1 VTVTATTPTFTGEFF
16 VPGKADARME
26 ADHVER
32 YRFACQLAADKSVLD
47 IACGIG
53 YAAPMYLQAGA
64 TDYLGVD
71 LNPEVLQAAKD
82 NYSSEKACY
91 LIGDITQFEC
101 GRQFDL
107 ISCFETIEHVPDFRG
122 ALANLFQLLKPGG
135 VLLVSS
141 PNRPVTSPSAR
152 SLSDKPENPFHT
164 QEFTPPELIAELRAA
179 GFDASLENTYG
190 QRQSQMPSNRFL
202 KAVYKATVGNPK
214 KKASPEV
221 TPLKT
226 RSPRYFLIRA
236 TRPE

>member
-1 VTVTATTPTFTGEFF
+1 MNTQTPAFTGEFF

-32 YRFACQLAADKSVLD
+32 YRFACQFAAGKSVLD

-53 YAAPMYLQAGA
+53 YSAPMYLEAGA
-64 TDYLGVD
+64 KDYLGVD
-71 LNPEVLQAAKD
+71 LNSEVLEAAR
-82 NYSSEKACY
+82 SSYETEKSKY
-91 LIGDITQFEC
+91 VVGDITKFDC

-107 ISCFETIEHVPDFRG
+107 VSCFETIEHVPVYNE
-122 ALANLFQLLKPGG
+122 AIANLFKLVKPGG
-135 VLLVSS
+135 LLLVSS

-152 SLSDKPENPFHT
+152 SLTDKPENPFHT
-164 QEFTPPELIAELRAA
+164 QEFTPVELLEELSAA
-179 GFDASLENTYG
+179 GFQASLSETYG

-202 KAVYKATVGNPK
+202 QAVYKATVGNPK
-214 KKASPEV
+214 KKASPVV
-221 TPLKT
+221 TPLTT

>member
-1 VTVTATTPTFTGEFF
+1 
-16 VPGKADARME
+16 M
-26 ADHVER
+26 
-32 YRFACQLAADKSVLD
+32 
-47 IACGIG
+47 
-53 YAAPMYLQAGA
+53 
-64 TDYLGVD
+64 
-71 LNPEVLQAAKD
+71 
-82 NYSSEKACY
+82 
-91 LIGDITQFEC
+91 
-101 GRQFDL
+101 
-107 ISCFETIEHVPDFRG
+107 
-122 ALANLFQLLKPGG
+122 
-135 VLLVSS
+135 LLVSS

>member
-1 VTVTATTPTFTGEFF
+1 MTTATPTFTGEFF

-32 YRFACQLAADKSVLD
+32 YRFACQFAAGKSVLD

-53 YAAPMYLQAGA
+53 YAAPMYLKAGA
-64 TDYLGVD
+64 SDYLGVD
-71 LNPEVLQAAKD
+71 LNAEVLQAAKD

-91 LIGDITQFEC
+91 LIGDITEFDC

-107 ISCFETIEHVPDFRG
+107 ISCFETIEHVPDYRG
-122 ALANLFQLLKPGG
+122 ALTNLFKLVKPGG
-135 VLLVSS
+135 TLLVSS
-141 PNRPVTSPSAR
+141 PNRPVTSPTAR
-152 SLSDKPENPFHT
+152 TLTDKPENPFHT
-164 QEFTPPELIAELRAA
+164 QEFTPAELIAELRAA
-179 GFDASLENTYG
+179 GFEASLEQTYG

-221 TPLKT
+221 TPLKS
-226 RSPRYFLIRA
+226 RSPRYFLVTA
-236 TRPE
+236 TKPA

>member
-1 VTVTATTPTFTGEFF
+1 MNTQTPTFTGEFF

-32 YRFACQLAADKSVLD
+32 YRFACQFASGKSVLD

-53 YAAPMYLQAGA
+53 YSAPMYLDAGA
-64 TDYLGVD
+64 RDYLGVD
-71 LNPEVLQAAKD
+71 LNSEVLEAARSC
-82 NYSSEKACY
+82 YETEKSKY
-91 LIGDITQFEC
+91 VVGDITKFEC

-107 ISCFETIEHVPDFRG
+107 ISCFETIEHVPVYKE
-122 ALANLFQLLKPGG
+122 AIANLFKLVKPGG
-135 VLLVSS
+135 LLLVSS

-164 QEFTPPELIAELRAA
+164 QEFTPVELLEELSSA
-179 GFDASLENTYG
+179 GFQASLAEIYG

-214 KKASPEV
+214 KKASPVV
-221 TPLKT
+221 TPLTT

-236 TRPE
+236 TKPE